1 MSCLFKRER
10 ASVCD
15 RRLGT
20 IVVAGVASLNAAA
33 TLPTTGLN
41 TCQVLSLGQPMIV
54 LDELAPGRVFQT
66 VAILAFAVD
75 SQLY

>member
-1 MSCLFKRER
+1 
-10 ASVCD
+10 
-15 RRLGT
+15 
-20 IVVAGVASLNAAA
+20 
-33 TLPTTGLN
+33 
-41 TCQVLSLGQPMIV
+41 MIV